1 MTNFNPRIAEVL
13 ARDPRYAYEAYE
25 FVFQA
30 LDHAQKMLGRQ
41 PPQGA
46 DQAKL
51 AADASHHVKG
61 PELLEGIRSL
71 ALLEFGLMAR
81 TVFQMWGIRST
92 EDFGRIVF
100 NLVEADLMSKTAE
113 DTLADFRDVFD
124 FDKALIEEY
133 RIQLDEAR

>member
-30 LDHAQKMLGRQ
+30 LDHAQKMLGRR

-46 DQAKL
+46 DPAEL
-51 AADASHHVKG
+51 AADPSHHLKG
-61 PELLEGIRSL
+61 HELLDGIRSL
-71 ALLEFGLMAR
+71 ALREFGLMAR
-81 TVFQMWGIRST
+81 TVFRMWGIRST

-100 NLVEADLMSKTAE
+100 NMVEADLLSKTAE